1 MKLRMALEEDQFH
14 LKMKD
19 ASKRYQFRM
28 NDAEKIEV
36 TGGGGASAVHIV
48 TVTSDSSPAAVDTEY
63 SVIATWLINRETVV
77 LYDPFTGIHAMLADT
92 GADGIV
98 GDGVNMDTFIMRR
111 YTIQSGEHI
120 TITTNGPMTPEEI
133 IAAVTLGWNT

>member
-48 TVTSDSSPAAVDTEY
+48 TVTSDSSPAAVNTEY

-98 GDGVNMDTFIMRR
+98 GDGFASVLLKQRGILDGAWCAQHCLFGMHLLEEYLIGVRR
-111 YTIQSGEHI
+111 YT
-120 TITTNGPMTPEEI
+120 
-133 IAAVTLGWNT
+133 